1 VTPERWEA
9 VKELLARA
17 LERAPAERPAF
28 LEGACGADAA
38 LRHEVESLLAA
49 GEHTVGFLEPPP
61 AAAVPER
68 EGSELVAGLAAALA
82 DRYAVERE
90 LGRGGMATVYLAQDL
105 KHGRPVALKVLHPE
119 IAEGLGTERFLRE
132 IRLTARLQHP
142 HILPVFDSGAA
153 AGQPWYTMPYVRG
166 ESLRD
171 RLRRE
176 VQLPV
181 ETALEITRQ
190 VAFALEYA
198 HREGVVHRDIK
209 PENVLLSEGQALV
222 ADFGVARA
230 VGVASEEALT
240 GTGMAIGTP
249 AYMAPE
255 QASAGQADGRTDVYA
270 LGCVLYELLAGEPP
284 FTGPT
289 PQAIMAKRFAQ
300 PAPSVLIVRPSLPRG
315 VDEAIRKAMAPV
327 PADRFRD
334 AAEFAEALDRS
345 SFPAIAGTEAS
356 ATPAAGPPRW
366 KRLTR
371 HKATAIGALAAI
383 GLGAAATQYLTV
395 RSRELT
401 SRETL
406 LGAGILTRRERLLL
420 ADFGTRQ
427 VDSGLGGVLTE
438 AFRIDL
444 AQSPA
449 VTLVPPGQV
458 AEVLARMER
467 PDTARLDPALARE
480 IAVREGIKAV
490 VTGEIARAGP
500 QYVLSAQVVAAKD
513 GEVLTAYRVTAPDS
527 TRLIAAVDQ
536 LSRETRARI
545 GESLRAIDR
554 EPPLAQVTTASLPA
568 LRLYSAAVRAGDH
581 EFDFPKA
588 VTLLEQAVALDTGF
602 AMAYRTLGM
611 YSANGGD
618 PEKIFKG
625 YGAAMQRLDRLTDRE
640 RQFTVGDYYHLI
652 KSDLPRAAAAYE
664 AILEDHPN
672 DREAL
677 VNLGVYYTLLGRWSQ
692 SESLF
697 QRALAVDSSYF
708 QAYACLIQSQITLKK
723 WDQAQATYEQAIR
736 HLPNAPYFRLEG
748 IQLAERSGDY
758 TTARTRAQEFLEHF
772 GADPNWRAEAHRHL
786 AIVAAVRG
794 QLMEAERHLREAMAA
809 RLKAGRIHQYLADVI
824 LLTSLTTA
832 VAGEPSRGVSE
843 LERALARYPLRSL
856 QPVDRPYLDLATAF
870 ARAGRVDRARAL
882 LAEYEQVKDPRWHV
896 LGWIYG
902 AKRRKAYLELS
913 RGHIALAERRWPT
926 AIARFQAAVAE
937 DATPALGLADLGRAY
952 DLTGESDSAI
962 AVYERYLDAPDVF
975 DEFAGIDTGTMAI
988 ELAGIYRRL
997 GELYRQR
1004 GESGKAKAYFAR
1016 FVELWKDCDPRLRPH
1031 VIQAREMAQGQD

>member
-1 VTPERWEA
+1 VTPERWQA

-17 LERAPAERPAF
+17 LERAPGERPAF
-28 LEGACGADAA
+28 LKEACGADAA

-49 GEHTVGFLEPPP
+49 AEDTAGFLEPPP
-61 AAAVPER
+61 AAVAPAEGD
-68 EGSELVAGLAAALA
+68 GSELAARLAAALA
-82 DRYAVERE
+82 DRYALERE

-119 IAEGLGTERFLRE
+119 IAAGLGTERFLRE

-176 VQLPV
+176 VQLSV

-190 VAFALEYA
+190 VALALEYA

-240 GTGMAIGTP
+240 GTGMALGTP

-255 QASAGQADGRTDVYA
+255 QASAGQIDRRTDVYA
-270 LGCVLYELLAGEPP
+270 LGCVLYELLAGEAP

-300 PAPSVLIVRPSLPRG
+300 PAPSVLIVRPNVPRAA
-315 VDEAIRKAMAPV
+315 DEAIRKAMAPV

-345 SFPAIAGTEAS
+345 SLPIMAGTEAS
-356 ATPAAGPPRW
+356 ASSDASLHRW

-371 HKATAIGALAAI
+371 QKATAVGALAVI
-383 GLGAAATQYLTV
+383 GLGAAVTHYLTV
-395 RSRELT
+395 RSRQLT
-401 SRETL
+401 SRDTL
-406 LGAGILTRRERLLL
+406 LGAGILAQRERLLL

-449 VTLVPPGQV
+449 VTLVPSGQV

-467 PDTARLDPALARE
+467 PATARLDPALARE

-490 VTGEIARAGP
+490 VTGDIARAGP
-500 QYVLSAQVVAAKD
+500 QYLLSAQVIAAKD
-513 GEVLTAYRVTAPDS
+513 GEMLTAHRVTAADS

-536 LSRETRARI
+536 LSGELRASV
-545 GESLRAIDR
+545 GESLKRIDR
-554 EPPLAQVTTASLPA
+554 EPPLDRVTTASLPA
-568 LRLYSAAVRAGDH
+568 LRLYSAAVRAADH
-581 EFDFPKA
+581 EGDFGKA
-588 VTLLEQAVALDTGF
+588 FTYLEEAVALDTGF

-611 YSANGGD
+611 HAANLGKLD
-618 PEKIFKG
+618 QVFEG

-640 RQFTVGDYYHLI
+640 RQFTLGDYYLVV
-652 KSDLPRAAAAYE
+652 KPDLPRAAAAYE

-677 VNLGVYYTLLGRWSQ
+677 MGLGNVDFALRRWGQ
-692 SESLF
+692 AGSLY
-697 QRALAVDSSYF
+697 QRAVAADSFYVQGYNNLMLF
-708 QAYACLIQSQITLKK
+708 QITLKQ
-723 WDQAQATYEQAIR
+723 WDQAQTTYEQAIR
-736 HLPNAPYFRLEG
+736 HLPNVPYFRELG
-748 IQLAERSGDY
+748 VRLAERRGDY
-758 TTARTRAQEFLEHF
+758 ATARARAQELLKHF
-772 GADPNWRAEAHRHL
+772 GADPGLGADAHRHL
-786 AIVAAVRG
+786 AIVAAARG
-794 QLMEAERHLREAMAA
+794 QLTEAERHLREAMAA
-809 RLKAGRIHQYLADVI
+809 RLKAGRTDLYLAEVI
-824 LLTSLTTA
+824 LLTSLTVA
-832 VAGEPSRGVSE
+832 VAGEPSTGVSE
-843 LERALARYPLRSL
+843 LERALAQHPLRSL
-856 QPVDRPYLDLATAF
+856 QPMDRPYAQLAAAF
-870 ARAGRVDRARAL
+870 AMAGRVDRARAL
-882 LAEYEQVKDPRWHV
+882 LAEYEQVRDPRWRSGGIIGTDH
-896 LGWIYG
+896 
-902 AKRRKAYLELS
+902 RKAALELS
-913 RGHIALAERRWPT
+913 WGYVGLAEQHWPA

-937 DATPALGLADLGRAY
+937 GATPAFGLADLGHAY
-952 DLTGESDSAI
+952 DLRGQVDSAI
-962 AVYERYLDAPDVF
+962 AVYERYLDAPDPL
-975 DEFAGIDTGTMAI
+975 DELSGMDRGTLAI
-988 ELAGIYRRL
+988 ELPAIYRRL
-997 GELYRQR
+997 GELYRWR
-1004 GESGKAKAYFAR
+1004 GDSGKARAYSTR
-1016 FVELWKDCDPRLRPH
+1016 FVELWKDCDPRLRPQ
-1031 VIQAREMAQGQD
+1031 VIQARQLAQGRD

>member
-1 VTPERWEA
+1 MPGETAAETVAVGGGLWFKNDFGYSLEA
-9 VKELLARA
+9 TSFHQVSLSETL
-17 LERAPAERPAF
+17 
-28 LEGACGADAA
+28 
-38 LRHEVESLLAA
+38 ESLK
-49 GEHTVGFLEPPP
+49 
-61 AAAVPER
+61 
-68 EGSELVAGLAAALA
+68 AALA
-82 DRYAVERE
+82 DRYVLERE

-119 IAEGLGTERFLRE
+119 IAAGLGTERFLRE

-176 VQLPV
+176 VQLSV

-230 VGVASEEALT
+230 VGAASEEALT
-240 GTGMAIGTP
+240 GTGMALGTP

-255 QASAGQADGRTDVYA
+255 QASAGQVDGRTDVYA

-289 PQAIMAKRFAQ
+289 PQAIMAKRFAH
-300 PAPSVLIVRPSLPRG
+300 PAPSVLIVRPTVPRT

-327 PADRFRD
+327 PADRFPS
-334 AAEFAEALDRS
+334 AAKFAEALDHS
-345 SFPAIAGTEAS
+345 SSPALP
-356 ATPAAGPPRW
+356 ATKPPPLVRQGVLS
-366 KRLTR
+366 RLTR
-371 HKATAIGALAAI
+371 HQAAAVGALALI
-383 GLGAAATQYLTV
+383 GLGAAATSYLT
-395 RSRELT
+395 RRPREPT
-401 SRETL
+401 PRETL
-406 LGAGILTRRERLLL
+406 VGTGILAERERLLL

-427 VDSGLGGVLTE
+427 VDSSLGGVLTE

-500 QYVLSAQVVAAKD
+500 QYLLSAQVIAAKD
-513 GEVLTAYRVTAPDS
+513 GEVLTAHRVTAPDS
-527 TRLIAAVDQ
+527 TQLIAAVDQ
-536 LSRETRARI
+536 LSRELRASV
-545 GESLRAIDR
+545 GESLRSIDR

-581 EFDFPKA
+581 EFDFEKA

-618 PEKIFKG
+618 PERVLEG

-640 RQFTVGDYYHLI
+640 RQFTLGDYYHTV
-652 KSDLPRAAAAYE
+652 KSDVPRAATAYE

-677 VNLGVYYTLLGRWSQ
+677 VNLGVLYSILGRWLHG
-692 SESLF
+692 ESLF

-708 QAYACLIQSQITLKK
+708 QAYANLIQTQITLKK
-723 WDQAQATYEQAIR
+723 WDQAQTTYEEAIR
-736 HLPNAPYFRLEG
+736 HLPNAPYFRLES

-758 TTARTRAQEFLEHF
+758 ATARERAQELLERF
-772 GADPNWRAEAHRHL
+772 GANPGWRAEAHRHL
-786 AIVAAVRG
+786 AIVAALGG
-794 QLMEAERHLREAMAA
+794 QLMETERHLRDAMAA
-809 RLKAGRIHQYLADVI
+809 RLKAGRTDQYLADVI
-824 LLTSLTTA
+824 LLTSLTAA

-843 LERALARYPLRSL
+843 LERALAQHPLRSL
-856 QPVDRPYLDLATAF
+856 QPVNRPYLDLATAF
-870 ARAGRVDRARAL
+870 ARAGRVGRARAL
-882 LAEYEQVKDPRWHV
+882 LAEYEQVRDPRWHV

-902 AKRRKAYLELS
+902 AKRRKALLELS
-913 RGHIALAERRWPT
+913 WGHVAQAERRWPT

-937 DATPALGLADLGRAY
+937 EATPAFGLADLGRAY
-952 DLTGESDSAI
+952 ELTGETDSAI

-975 DEFAGIDTGTMAI
+975 DEFGGTDTGTLAI

-1004 GESGKAKAYFAR
+1004 GESGKARAYSTR
-1016 FVELWKDCDPRLRPH
+1016 FVELWKDCDPKLRPQ
-1031 VIQAREMAQGQD
+1031 VNQVRQMAQGRD

>member
-1 VTPERWEA
+1 VTPERWQA
-9 VKELLARA
+9 VKQLLARA
-17 LERAPAERPAF
+17 LERAPGERPAF

-38 LRHEVESLLAA
+38 LRHEIELLLAA

-61 AAAVPER
+61 AAAAPPESD
-68 EGSELVAGLAAALA
+68 GSELAARLAAALA
-82 DRYAVERE
+82 DRYALERE

-105 KHGRPVALKVLHPE
+105 KHDRPVALKVLHPE
-119 IAEGLGTERFLRE
+119 IAAGLGTERFLRE

-142 HILPVFDSGAA
+142 HILPVFDSGVA

-176 VQLPV
+176 VQLSV

-230 VGVASEEALT
+230 VGAASEEALT
-240 GTGMAIGTP
+240 GTGMALGTP

-255 QASAGQADGRTDVYA
+255 QASASQVDGRTDVYA
-270 LGCVLYELLAGEPP
+270 LGCVLYELLAGEAP

-300 PAPSVLIVRPSLPRG
+300 PAPSVLIVRPTVPRT

-327 PADRFRD
+327 PADRFPS
-334 AAEFAEALDRS
+334 AAKFTEALDHWS
-345 SFPAIAGTEAS
+345 SPALPATE
-356 ATPAAGPPRW
+356 PPPLVRQGVLN
-366 KRLTR
+366 RLTR
-371 HKATAIGALAAI
+371 HQAAAVGALALI
-383 GLGAAATQYLTV
+383 GLGAAAKSFLT
-395 RSRELT
+395 RRPREPT
-401 SRETL
+401 PRETL
-406 LGAGILTRRERLLL
+406 VGTGILAERERLLL

-444 AQSPA
+444 AQSPT

-458 AEVLARMER
+458 AEVLVRMER

-480 IAVREGIKAV
+480 IALREGIKAV

-500 QYVLSAQVVAAKD
+500 QYLLAAQVIAAKD
-513 GEVLTAYRVTAPDS
+513 GEVLTAHRVTASDS

-536 LSRETRARI
+536 LSGELRASV
-545 GESLRAIDR
+545 GESLRSIDR

-581 EFDFPKA
+581 ESDFAKA

-618 PEKIFKG
+618 PELVFKG

-640 RQFTVGDYYHLI
+640 RQFTLGDYYHLI
-652 KSDLPRAAAAYE
+652 KSDVPRAATAYE
-664 AILEDHPN
+664 AILENHPN

-677 VNLGVYYTLLGRWSQ
+677 VNLGAFYSILGRYSH

-708 QAYACLIQSQITLKK
+708 QGYANLIQSQITLKK
-723 WDQAQATYEQAIR
+723 WNQAQTTYEQAIR
-736 HLPNAPYFRLEG
+736 HLPNVPYFRLEG

-758 TTARTRAQEFLEHF
+758 ATARERAQELLEANPGWH
-772 GADPNWRAEAHRHL
+772 AEAYRHL
-786 AIVAAVRG
+786 AIVAALRG
-794 QLMEAERHLREAMAA
+794 QLMEAERNLRDAMAA
-809 RLKAGRIHQYLADVI
+809 RLKAGRTDQYMAEVI
-824 LLTSLTTA
+824 LLTSLTAA

-843 LERALARYPLRSL
+843 LERALAQHPLRSL
-856 QPVDRPYLDLATAF
+856 QPVNRPYLDLATAF

-882 LAEYEQVKDPRWHV
+882 LAEYERVRDPRWHV

-902 AKRRKAYLELS
+902 AKRRKALLELS
-913 RGHIALAERRWPT
+913 WGHIALAERRWPT

-937 DATPALGLADLGRAY
+937 EATPAFGLADLGRAY
-952 DLTGESDSAI
+952 DLTGKSDSAI

-975 DEFAGIDTGTMAI
+975 DEFGGIDTGTLAI
-988 ELAGIYRRL
+988 ELAGTYRRL

-1004 GESGKAKAYFAR
+1004 GESGKAKAYSAR
-1016 FVELWKDCDPRLRPH
+1016 FVELWKDCDPKLRPQ
-1031 VIQAREMAQGQD
+1031 VIQARQMAQGRD